1 MSDSKRIAYSIIKF
15 LKDELATLSPEACES
30 IEVAIQ
36 CLESAY
42 QIHYDD
48 PTLDTGTP
56 LAKLFASQTS
66 YSTTNEAR
74 KPTAAE
80 KEQAEN
86 LKTEG
91 NNLMKTEN
99 FQGALSCY
107 TKAIQL
113 DPFNPVYYCN
123 RAAAYSRLNNHQAT
137 IEDCKAALKIEPTY
151 SKAYGRLGLAYS
163 SLGMYKEAK
172 ASYEKA
178 LELEPG
184 NQTYINNLELNEENL
199 KKSMNRGN
207 RVPDLEGF
215 NMSALLENP
224 SLIHSLA
231 SQFLSDPNLGN
242 VLSSM
247 VSGTSNENVGIN
259 NLMRAGQRLMQQM
272 QNSHPELIDQIRQ
285 QINNS
290 SAGANGDPSK
300 TRKE

>member
-1 MSDSKRIAYSIIKF
+1 MSDSKKIAYSIIKF
-15 LKDELATLSPEACES
+15 LKEELTTLSPEACES

-42 QIHYDD
+42 QIQYDD

-56 LAKLFASQTS
+56 LAKIFASQGSNATA
-66 YSTTNEAR
+66 NEVR
-74 KPTAAE
+74 QPTAAE
-80 KEQAEN
+80 KEQAES

-91 NNLMKTEN
+91 NNLMKAEN
-99 FQGALSCY
+99 FQEALSCY

-113 DPFNPVYYCN
+113 DPHNPVYYCN
-123 RAAAYSRLNNHQAT
+123 RAAAHSRLNNHQAT

-163 SLGMYKEAK
+163 SLGMFKEAK

-184 NQTYINNLELNEENL
+184 NQTYVNNLELNEENL

-215 NMSALLENP
+215 NMGALLENP

-231 SQFLSDPNLGN
+231 SQFLSDPNLEN
-242 VLSSM
+242 MLSSV
-247 VSGTSNENVGIN
+247 VSGSNNENGGIE

-272 QNSHPELIDQIRQ
+272 QTSHPELIDQIRQ
-285 QINNS
+285 QINN
-290 SAGANGDPSK
+290 AGANTDPSK
-300 TRKE
+300 AKKD